1 MLRLPVLVLACSALI
16 SAGAA
21 PAASAATYKGQ
32 ATSTDTSFTYGAVKV
47 VTKGAKVTKLT
58 IESVTTTGCGGFLTL
73 VFAPADADTEI
84 VKGSA
89 KIKRGKLSVTYR
101 PDKTVEDQTTT
112 IKATFKGSRVTGTFS
127 SGSLCVN
134 EGRFT
139 AKR

>member
-1 MLRLPVLVLACSALI
+1 ML
-16 SAGAA
+16 AGAA
-21 PAASAATYKGQ
+21 PGASAATYTGK
-32 ATSTDTSFTYGAVKV
+32 ATSTNTSFKYGPVKV
-47 VTKGAKVTKLT
+47 VTKGSKVTKLT

-73 VFAPADADTEI
+73 VFAPADADTQI

-89 KIKRGKLSVTYR
+89 KIKGGKLSVTYR
-101 PDKTVEDQTTT
+101 PDRTVEDQTTT
-112 IKATFKGSRVTGTFS
+112 ITATFKGSSVRGTFS